1 MEKQTR
7 TALVT
12 GASSGIG
19 AAIAAQLVADGF
31 VVFGGSRKP
40 APKSAGGV
48 EPLVLDVT
56 DDASVE
62 HAVETVVRVTG
73 RLDVVV
79 NNAGA
84 TLVGALEETT
94 SEEARWL
101 FETNVLGVHRVTR
114 AALPHL
120 RASHGHVVIIGS
132 IAGFLAKPG
141 EGFYCAT
148 KHALEG
154 YFDVLRV
161 ETGALGVRTALVQPG
176 FVKTKLAERATSVQ
190 RPLALYDGL
199 RSALRAGLHSDVAA
213 GVSPELVAECVSRIV
228 SNPAPNARYL
238 VGKEAAKLRWL
249 KTALPTRLFEWALR
263 RRFSAAYERLEL
275 PGAVA
280 ESTAPIEGR
289 ASASASR
296 VGLPSAHRSRP

>member
-1 MEKQTR
+1 MEKQSR

-19 AAIAAQLVADGF
+19 AAIAAQLVEDGF
-31 VVFGGSRKP
+31 VVFGGSRSP
-40 APKSAGGV
+40 AAKSAGGV

-56 DDASVE
+56 DDASVAR
-62 HAVETVVRVTG
+62 AVEAVVRVTG

-84 TLVGALEETT
+84 TLLGALEETT

-101 FETNVLGVHRVTR
+101 FDTNLLGVHRVTR

-120 RASHGHVVIIGS
+120 RASQGHVVIIGS
-132 IAGFLAKPG
+132 IAGFLAKPA
-141 EGFYCAT
+141 EGIYCAT

-161 ETGALGVRTALVQPG
+161 ETSALGVRSALVQPG
-176 FVKTKLAERATSVQ
+176 FVKTKLAERARSVQ
-190 RPLALYDGL
+190 HPLALYDGL
-199 RSALRAGLHSDVAA
+199 RSALRTALHHDVAA

-249 KTALPTRLFEWALR
+249 KTALPTRLFEWGLR
-263 RRFSAAYERLEL
+263 RRFSSGGERREL

-280 ESTAPIEGR
+280 EPTARSEG
-289 ASASASR
+289 SA
-296 VGLPSAHRSRP
+296 LI